1 MSYKAIS
8 IVIDDFSSRSD
19 ELDGVF
25 VYDYGVVD
33 SYLIKDFYL
42 QDGSGKGD
50 FEGEFD
56 QILFQGSEYK
66 YEISEYWDKENY
78 NLISQGNISEING
91 YLYDEIEV
99 NVASGLTP
107 YVTED
112 PEHGDI
118 VVESFL
124 NQLDDPN
131 QSLIIAIEYPPSLS
145 EFSNDQFY
153 EIVKDFL
160 INYTLP
166 DDEIFFIGL
175 NASFGLDGSILE
187 GMSELILDL
196 LMKI

>member
-19 ELDGVF
+19 ELDGVL

-50 FEGEFD
+50 FEGQFD

-78 NLISQGNISEING
+78 NLISQEKIYRKLIG

-99 NVASGLTP
+99 NVTTGLTP
-107 YVTED
+107 YVTK
-112 PEHGDI
+112 I
-118 VVESFL
+118 
-124 NQLDDPN
+124 
-131 QSLIIAIEYPPSLS
+131 LS
-145 EFSNDQFY
+145 MV
-153 EIVKDFL
+153 I
-160 INYTLP
+160 
-166 DDEIFFIGL
+166 
-175 NASFGLDGSILE
+175 
-187 GMSELILDL
+187 
-196 LMKI
+196 